1 MPCDNCP
8 IRSTCLEPCEL
19 LLPLLPKPD
28 AGQERVLR
36 RRTQAHLRKL
46 IVNRDVADTM
56 RRNAHLLTPR
66 QRRIVE
72 MYYRAGVSQTG
83 IAGRLGIRVNS
94 VEEALRAARLKIG
107 GILKQ
112 EWLRDDVEEDDGGS
126 GTLLRPISGDAEG
139 PAQRDAGPVVLAVAG
154 MRMPPPRLVYPS
166 ISGTDSLQSLP
177 GGADDAPGEESAQRA

>member
-8 IRSTCLEPCEL
+8 VRSTCVEPCDL

-46 IVNRDVADTM
+46 IVNREVADTM

-72 MYYRAGVSQTG
+72 LYYRTGISQKG

-107 GILKQ
+107 SVLKQ
-112 EWLRDDVEEDDGGS
+112 EWLRDEAEEVDNGPGVELRTLAGGAKEAAARVS
-126 GTLLRPISGDAEG
+126 
-139 PAQRDAGPVVLAVAG
+139 GPVVMAVPG
-154 MRMPPPRLVYPS
+154 LRMPPPRLVNPA
-166 ISGTDSLQSLP
+166 IRGTDSLQSLP